1 MTYAVPR
8 ISVTVDHVINAV
20 REPVKFAGFQHI
32 SRFAIRADKITGLVE
47 YMDGTVLISYLNRRG
62 QTERTFV
69 EESYASLF
77 TQIKDFAII
86 TE

>member
-32 SRFAIRADKITGLVE
+32 SRFTIRADRITGLVE
-47 YMDGTVLISYLNRRG
+47 YMDGTVLISYLNRRD
-62 QTERTFV
+62 QTEKTFI
-69 EESYASLF
+69 EESYADLF

-86 TE
+86 KE

>member
-8 ISVTVDHVINAV
+8 ISVTVDHVVNAA
-20 REPVKFAGFQHI
+20 REPVKFADFQHL
-32 SRFAIRADKITGLVE
+32 SRFVIRADRVVGLVE
-47 YMDGTVLISYLNRRG
+47 YMDGTVLISYLNHRG
-62 QTERTFV
+62 QTCRTFV